1 MPVNKL
7 LTSDE
12 QWKKFCDTLAD
23 NLKTVSGKDRR
34 MHVLLAL
41 GKIGETERAL
51 FQLAAPR
58 RTQNGTPF
66 HAH

>member
-23 NLKTVSGKDRR
+23 NLKTVSGKERR
-34 MHVLLAL
+34 MHLLLAL
-41 GKIGETERAL
+41 GKIGEKERAL
-51 FQLAAPR
+51 FQPAGPGR
-58 RTQNGTPF
+58 RVDGGPF

>member
-23 NLKTVSGKDRR
+23 NLKTVSGKERR
-34 MHVLLAL
+34 MHLLLAL
-41 GKIGETERAL
+41 GKIGEKERAL
-51 FQLAAPR
+51 FQSSGPGGR
-58 RTQNGTPF
+58 VDGGPF